1 MTVRLDLGGLTDS
14 HLSRIFRFFKLLPMI
29 ITKKK
34 HRKIHLKNPTFSGKG
49 ITLKPTVFLTHVR
62 VWGKAKHERSTGH
75 ALWVLLTCRSNQKPL
90 LRFLSEILTQ
100 RPQKWLLTGSACL
113 KDLTC
118 APRGSLAFGFALSP
132 ASLPYACSWERK
144 PLGSRVRK
152 NPKHQKH
159 KWWIKKVWLTVV
171 YQTWCM
177 TKNTND
183 ELRRVCSDSVVHL
196 MYDQKHKWWIKKSLF
211 WFCCLPDVGP

>member
-1 MTVRLDLGGLTDS
+1 MVWLTHIWLVFS
-14 HLSRIFRFFKLLPMI
+14 GFSNYCQWSLL
-29 ITKKK
+29 KKK
-34 HRKIHLKNPTFSGKG
+34 HRKIHLKNPTFFGKG
-49 ITLKPTVFLTHVR
+49 ITLEPTVFLTYVR
-62 VWGKAKHERSTGH
+62 VWGKAEHKRSTGH
-75 ALWVLLTCRSNQKPL
+75 TPWVLLTCRSNQKPL

-100 RPQKWLLTGSACL
+100 RPQKWLLTGLACL

-144 PLGSRVRK
+144 PLGSRVRR

-159 KWWIKKVWLTVV
+159 ILWIKKVWFCCVP
-171 YQTWCM
+171 
-177 TKNTND
+177 D
-183 ELRRVCSDSVVHL
+183 L